1 MMMDF
6 DIPGNVPAEPEIK
19 KSQPKLSY
27 GLAKSKKE
35 EAPVVVEHTPASNYG
50 GTVVLHDHGN
60 ETMLDDQVSEVLM
73 DMKLNAHLIRLS
85 TNEIVPIK
93 GTLFQLGSDYE
104 YSDYQVR
111 NNKTVSSTHAR
122 IIVRQKEYYILDMNS
137 KNHTYVDDK
146 VIPSMV
152 ETKLNHG
159 TRVRLG
165 SEKFVF
171 NLY

>member
-1 MMMDF
+1 M
-6 DIPGNVPAEPEIK
+6 
-19 KSQPKLSY
+19 
-27 GLAKSKKE
+27 
-35 EAPVVVEHTPASNYG
+35 
-50 GTVVLHDHGN
+50 VL
-60 ETMLDDQVSEVLM
+60 MLDDQVSEVLM